1 MFFQDRGNNHSGT
14 YTGLVRV
21 RCDGARVRC
30 DGAIG
35 GARATPLELPL

>member
-1 MFFQDRGNNHSGT
+1 MRWCDRWA
-14 YTGLVRV
+14 RV
-21 RCDGARVRC
+21 RCDGAMVRC